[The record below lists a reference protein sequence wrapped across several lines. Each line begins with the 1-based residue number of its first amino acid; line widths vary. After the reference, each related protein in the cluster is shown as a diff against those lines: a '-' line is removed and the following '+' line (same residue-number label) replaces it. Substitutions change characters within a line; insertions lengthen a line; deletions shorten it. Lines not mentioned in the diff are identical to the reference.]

1 MDQFKR
7 QFAHLEEHY
16 GKGGN
21 NPPLERQHAS
31 LPRERVLEFREEA
44 SKYQRED
51 SKLHDKHASSG
62 QRNVYSQNSSK
73 SQDGSVGRAG
83 NPAAYVGAKEYTDP
97 RRVSKTASMS
107 TTNSYSGSINPY
119 GRRHSSNKTDRD
131 DRELNAVQSKTESM
145 GLGGSRKVPA
155 AQSVGQ

>member
-1 MDQFKR
+1 MYGLTILRLIKR
-7 QFAHLEEHY
+7 MQL
-16 GKGGN
+16 
-21 NPPLERQHAS
+21 
-31 LPRERVLEFREEA
+31 
-44 SKYQRED
+44 D
-51 SKLHDKHASSG
+51 SPFVTICFLTA
-62 QRNVYSQNSSK
+62 
-73 SQDGSVGRAG
+73 GSVGRAG